1 MSQEQN
7 ARRSYCPLNVALE
20 ILGDRWTLLIL
31 RDLLFKKHTR
41 FRDLLAGGE
50 GIATNVLTDRLT
62 MLQAQGLIVGAR
74 SEEDARVMI
83 YKPTPKGLDL
93 LPIMIEMILWADQYE
108 ETTAPLKMIR
118 RLKHQRQAFIREVRS
133 RFE

>member
-1 MSQEQN
+1 MSQDRN
-7 ARRSYCPLNVALE
+7 GRRSDCPLNIALE

-31 RDLLFKKHTR
+31 RDLLFKKQTR
-41 FRDLLAGGE
+41 FKDLLAGGE

-62 MLQAQGLIVGAR
+62 MLQEQGLIVGAR

-83 YKPTPKGLDL
+83 YKPTSKGLDL
-93 LPIMIEMILWADQYE
+93 LPIMIEMILWADRYE
-108 ETTAPLKMIR
+108 KTAAPPKLIR
-118 RLKHQRQAFIREVRS
+118 RLKHQRQAFIAEVRS